1 MTRSRRAPAAGLVPL
16 SSGVTLGSPG
26 GGERTW
32 HARLFLSED
41 RAHQVAV
48 LDADCMGSRP
58 VIHARAGLE
67 VMLPPPSTPSQL
79 KKDQLL
85 RGFERAE
92 RVGRRGWELALPADE
107 LGCICAGV
115 GASRRLRG

>member
-1 MTRSRRAPAAGLVPL
+1 M
-16 SSGVTLGSPG
+16 
-26 GGERTW
+26 
-32 HARLFLSED
+32 
-41 RAHQVAV
+41 

-67 VMLPPPSTPSQL
+67 VVLPPPSTPSQL

-92 RVGRRGWELALPADE
+92 RVDRRWADVGPAGGRAWAYLRW
-107 LGCICAGV
+107 
-115 GASRRLRG
+115 RRSFFEAPGLR